1 MKKILIIN
9 SNPDKESLCDALA
22 NSYKKGA
29 ESSGFECKLVK
40 LIDLEFDPILRKGY
54 KERTELEPDLIEV
67 QNKIS
72 NADHLVFVYPNWWST
87 YPAILKG
94 FFDRAFLPGFA
105 FKYRENSMLWDKL
118 LTGKS
123 ARIIVTM
130 DSPSWFYS
138 LFTKKPGH
146 NSIKKGVLQFCGVNP
161 VKISSFSPVK
171 GSKPEQRNKWIEKVE
186 ELGKLGN

>member
-29 ESSGFECKLVK
+29 EASGFECKIVK

-118 LTGKS
+118 LSGKS

-171 GSKPEQRNKWIEKVE
+171 GSKPEQRTKWIEKVE
-186 ELGKLGN
+186 ELGKNGE

>member
-1 MKKILIIN
+1 MKNILLIN
-9 SNPDKESLCDALA
+9 SNPDKESLCDKLA

-29 ESSGFECKLVK
+29 EESGFHCKIIN
-40 LIDLEFDPILRKGY
+40 LIDLDFDPVLRKGY

-67 QNKIS
+67 QKEITLAS
-72 NADHLVFVYPNWWST
+72 HLVFIYPNWWST

-94 FFDRAFLPGFA
+94 FFDRTFLPGFA

-130 DSPSWFYS
+130 DSPSWYYS

-146 NSIKKGVLQFCGVNP
+146 NSIKKGVLQFCGINP
-161 VKISSFSPVK
+161 VKITTISPVK
-171 GSKPEQRNKWIEKVE
+171 GSKPEQRAKWIEKIE
-186 ELGKLGN
+186 ELGKLGL